1 MKNLSISI
9 LTILFPTMLICQ
21 DVKINQPISDGTRSS
36 GYIMDEQFNGM
47 APHEQKAY
55 LRLLDSAGMKID
67 EICWL
72 EEDLLNDMRNQNLNC
87 RITGFSMYTD
97 SDEVRKVSRIA
108 GVGGTLPYPQCIMF
122 TIKESPKRTWIL
134 FQFYH

>member
-1 MKNLSISI
+1 MKSIVLFIPQVLFSMVLMSQDLS
-9 LTILFPTMLICQ
+9 TH
-21 DVKINQPISDGTRSS
+21 QPISDGTRSS

-87 RITGFSMYTD
+87 RVTSLSMYTD

-122 TIKESPKRTWIL
+122 TIKKSPKRTWIL